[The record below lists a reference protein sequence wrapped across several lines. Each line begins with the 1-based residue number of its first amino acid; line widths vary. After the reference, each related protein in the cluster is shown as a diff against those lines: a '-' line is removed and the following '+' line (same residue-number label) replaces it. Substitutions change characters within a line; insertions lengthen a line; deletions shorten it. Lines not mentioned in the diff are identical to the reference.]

1 MEKQYLF
8 ENVKINIE
16 EATSKNGKP
25 YERIVIVFADGTQ
38 IYLLDS
44 TVISKLYEILYK
56 ERFKK

>member
-16 EATSKNGKP
+16 EATSKNGKQ
-25 YERIVIVFADGTQ
+25 YERMVIVFADGTTLY
-38 IYLLDS
+38 ILDS
-44 TVISKLYEILYK
+44 AIIAKLYEILYK